1 MKKLITTTL
10 VSLALGAAAPLA
22 AAQATATP
30 DAPRGRHAQRGDH
43 DKREFRLPSERVE
56 ARLAYAR
63 TALKITPEQEA
74 QWNAFAEVTRR
85 HAKAADERIKAFRE
99 QRTQQGPRERPSAVE
114 RLERRQQ
121 MLATQA
127 QRLSEVIAAA
137 KPLYAALS
145 PEQKA
150 IADELLT
157 PRRGQGR
164 RGHAGPRRPA

>member
-1 MKKLITTTL
+1 LRSAPGRRWL
-10 VSLALGAAAPLA
+10 RRRRALPPTHP
-22 AAQATATP
+22 TA
-30 DAPRGRHAQRGDH
+30 GG
-43 DKREFRLPSERVE
+43 KREFRLPSERVE

-74 QWNAFAEVTRR
+74 QWNAFAEVSRR

-99 QRTQQGPRERPSAVE
+99 QRAQQEGPRERPNAVQ

-137 KPLYAALS
+137 KPLYAVLS

-150 IADELLT
+150 TADELLT
-157 PRRGQGR
+157 PRRAQGR
-164 RGHAGPRRPA
+164 RGHAGPRRSA